1 MSAGEVEDA
10 ISKLHFRI
18 RRRLR
23 SPSGSLP
30 SPAVEVEGLLDRLA
44 GWLWSPILGALEGT
58 SRVILA
64 PHGRMHAVPFTA
76 IAERDGD
83 SDRVLSIVPAA
94 AAWARLASTAPAGD
108 APGEMLVVGVADAAA
123 PRIAEEIAAVA
134 RAVEGTR
141 RVRVLEGADATAERV
156 LAALADPQV
165 EIAHLA
171 CHGQF
176 LPEAPQ
182 ASGLR
187 VHDRWISVRELLA
200 LPRTPATVVL
210 SGCDTGSVAVM
221 PGEEIF
227 GLPRAFLAGGTRRLV
242 GSLWSVGDLDTCELM
257 VDFHRRWST
266 VDPDGARPSLAAAL
280 AASQRERRSA
290 APHPA
295 HWASFIAI
303 GDAS

>member
-1 MSAGEVEDA
+1 
-10 ISKLHFRI
+10 
-18 RRRLR
+18 
-23 SPSGSLP
+23 
-30 SPAVEVEGLLDRLA
+30 
-44 GWLWSPILGALEGT
+44 
-58 SRVILA
+58 
-64 PHGRMHAVPFTA
+64 
-76 IAERDGD
+76 
-83 SDRVLSIVPAA
+83 
-94 AAWARLASTAPAGD
+94 
-108 APGEMLVVGVADAAA
+108 MLIVGVADAAA
-123 PRIAEEIAAVA
+123 PRIADEVAAVA
-134 RAVEGTR
+134 HAVEGTR

-165 EIAHLA
+165 EMAHLA

-187 VHDRWISVRELLA
+187 VQDRWISVRELLA

-210 SGCDTGSVAVM
+210 SGCDTGSVAVL
-221 PGEEIF
+221 PGEELF

-257 VDFHRRWST
+257 VDLHRRWST
-266 VDPDGARPSLAAAL
+266 VDRDGSRPSLASAL
-280 AASQRERRSA
+280 AAAQRSRRST